1 MSEQTANPT
10 NTYTIPSVSI
20 TTART
25 GASSKANA
33 MGMRAMQERAYAKRG
48 EQYLLIKSPPASGKS
63 RALMFIALDKLNNQ
77 GLKQAIVVV
86 PERSIGSSFAD
97 EPLSQFGFMSDWQVL
112 PQWNLCNAPG
122 VDEVKVDKSKVK
134 AVGTFLAS
142 ADKVLVCTHATFRFA
157 VEELGIQAFDDRLIA
172 IDEFHHVSSHPDN
185 VLGSQL
191 GALIARDKVHMV
203 AMTGSY
209 FRGDSEAVLSP
220 ADEARFETVT
230 YTYYEQLNGYQ
241 WLKSLDIG
249 YFFYT
254 GPYVDAV
261 GKVLDPALK
270 TIVHIPNVNA
280 RESLKDKQREVDEIM
295 HGMGEW
301 KGIDPATGFHL
312 VLARDGR
319 TLKVADLVDDNDQ
332 AKRSRILTALKDP
345 AQKNN
350 RSHVDVIIALGM
362 AKEGFDWI
370 WCEHALTI
378 GYRSSLTEIV
388 QIIGRATRDAEG
400 KERSRFTNLIAEP
413 TADQTAVAEAVNDM
427 LKAISASLL
436 MEQVLAPRYE
446 FTPKNMGPKDGFDY
460 GDDGDDGYKDG
471 GHNIGVNKDTGQIH
485 VEING
490 LTTPQTPEATR
501 ICKEDLNEVVTSFL
515 QDKTTLER
523 GLFDKENT
531 LPEELTQLRMGKIVR
546 ERYPDLSDTDQ
557 EAIRQH
563 AIAAMNIT
571 QQAKLAL
578 SMADA
583 NGGDVAQGS
592 TALIDGVRKFVNVR
606 DLDIDLIDRI
616 NPFDAAYAVLAKA
629 MDEKSLRQVQAAIAA
644 KKVSIPEEEARDLS
658 KRALQFKNERGR
670 LPDIN
675 SADAWEKR
683 MAEGVAAFARYR
695 AQAKAAQV
703 QGEPSNG

>member
-1 MSEQTANPT
+1 MNSPVNNPT
-10 NTYTIPSVSI
+10 NAYTVPAVSI

-25 GASSKANA
+25 GASSKADAN
-33 MGMRAMQERAYAKRG
+33 GMRVMQARAYAKRG
-48 EQYLLIKSPPASGKS
+48 VQYLLIKSPPASGKS
-63 RALMFIALDKLNNQ
+63 RSLMFIALDKLHNQ
-77 GLKQAIVVV
+77 ALLQAIVVV

-97 EPLSQFGFMSDWQVL
+97 EALSQQGFFADWQVA

-122 VDEVKVDKSKVK
+122 ADDAKVAKSKVK
-134 AVGTFLAS
+134 AVGEFLAS
-142 ADKVLVCTHATFRFA
+142 SDKILVCTHATFRFA
-157 VEELGIQAFDDRLIA
+157 VEALGIEAFDDRLIA
-172 IDEFHHVSSHPDN
+172 IDEFHHVSSNSGN
-185 VLGSQL
+185 VLGGQL
-191 GALIARDKVHMV
+191 SALITRDKVHIV

-209 FRGDSEAVLSP
+209 FRGDSEAVLAP
-220 ADEARFETVT
+220 ADEAKFETIT

-241 WLKSLDIG
+241 WLKALDIG

-254 GPYVDAV
+254 GPYVDAI

-280 RESLKDKQREVDEIM
+280 RESLKDKQREVDDIM
-295 HGMGEW
+295 NGMGEW
-301 KGIDPATGFHL
+301 KGVDPTTGFHL
-312 VLARDGR
+312 IKAKDGR
-319 TLKVADLVDDNDQ
+319 TLKVADLVDDSDP
-332 AKRSRILTALKDP
+332 ARRTRVLGALKDP

-350 RSHVDVIIALGM
+350 RDNVDVIIALGM

-388 QIIGRATRDAEG
+388 QIIGRATRDAVG

-413 TADQTAVAEAVNDM
+413 AADQSAVAEAVNDM

-446 FTPKNMGPKDGFDY
+446 FTPKNTGPKEGFDY
-460 GDDGDDGYKDG
+460 GEDGYKEG
-471 GHNIGVNKDTGQIH
+471 SHNVGVNAGTGQIH

-515 QDKTTLER
+515 QDKTALER
-523 GLFDKENT
+523 GLFDKEN
-531 LPEELTQLRMGKIVR
+531 LVAQELTQLRMGKIVR
-546 ERYPDLSDTDQ
+546 ERYPDMSETDQ

-563 AIAAMNIT
+563 AIAAMNVT

-578 SMADA
+578 AQADA
-583 NGGDVAQGS
+583 AGNTSGGVGGS
-592 TALIDGVRKFVNVR
+592 TALIDGVRRFVNVR
-606 DLDIDLIDRI
+606 DLDIDLIDSI

-629 MDEKSLRQVQAAIAA
+629 MDEKSLRQVQASIAA

-658 KRALQFKNERGR
+658 KRALQFKNDRGR

-675 SADAWEKR
+675 SADPWEKR

-695 AQAKAAQV
+695 AQAKAAQA
-703 QGEPSNG
+703 EPGNG